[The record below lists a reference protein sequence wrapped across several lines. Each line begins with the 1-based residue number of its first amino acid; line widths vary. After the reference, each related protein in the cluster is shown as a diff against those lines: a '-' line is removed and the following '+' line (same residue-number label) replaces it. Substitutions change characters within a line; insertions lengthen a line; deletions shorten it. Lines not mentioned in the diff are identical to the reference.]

1 MADFHDIIVVGAG
14 TAGMTAALYALRNGK
29 SVLVLESESM
39 GGQIAFSP
47 KVENFPSHKSVSG
60 AELADMMYD
69 QISELGAETELEK
82 ALSVTKNGEGNFT
95 VKTEYGDHDG
105 RAVIIATGVRHRNIG
120 VDGEEELIGKG
131 VSYCATCDGPFY
143 AGEEVALIGDGNTAL
158 QYAVMLSGYCKKV
171 TVCTLF
177 DRFFGEA
184 RLVKT
189 LKSKENV
196 EIVHN
201 VSLQKFVTADG
212 KLSAL
217 AFKKTTD
224 GADFVLPTRAV
235 FICVG
240 QIPANEAFADLVK
253 LDDKGF
259 IVAEEDCK
267 TGCDGV
273 FAAGDCRTKKVRQLT
288 TAAADGAT
296 AAVNACAYIDAL

>member
-69 QISELGAETELEK
+69 QISELGAEIELEK

-212 KLSAL
+212 ELSAL

-267 TGCDGV
+267 TDCDGV

>member
-1 MADFHDIIVVGAG
+1 MENIKSRMEKDSKGKLVYPTINIFLVSVEESADI
-14 TAGMTAALYALRNGK
+14 R
-29 SVLVLESESM
+29 
-39 GGQIAFSP
+39 
-47 KVENFPSHKSVSG
+47 
-60 AELADMMYD
+60 
-69 QISELGAETELEK
+69 
-82 ALSVTKNGEGNFT
+82 LSITKNGEGNFT

>member
-69 QISELGAETELEK
+69 QISELGAEIELEK

-212 KLSAL
+212 ELSAL

>member
-69 QISELGAETELEK
+69 QISGLGAEIELEK
-82 ALSVTKNGEGNFT
+82 ALSVIKNSEGNFT

-131 VSYCATCDGPFY
+131 VSYCATCDGPFF

-158 QYAVMLSGYCKKV
+158 QYAVMLAGYCKKV

-177 DRFFGEA
+177 DKFFGEA
-184 RLVKT
+184 RLVST
-189 LKSKENV
+189 LRSKENV
-196 EIVHN
+196 EVIHN
-201 VSLQKFVTADG
+201 VSLQKFITADG

-217 AFKKTTD
+217 AFRRTTD
-224 GADFVLPTRAV
+224 ETDFVLPTRAV

-240 QIPANEAFADLVK
+240 QIPANEAFADLIE

>member
-82 ALSVTKNGEGNFT
+82 ALSITKNGEGNFT

-217 AFKKTTD
+217 AFKRTTD
-224 GADFVLPTRAV
+224 GTYLVLPTRAV

>member
-69 QISELGAETELEK
+69 QISELGAEIELEK

-224 GADFVLPTRAV
+224 GAGFVLPTRAV

>member
-69 QISELGAETELEK
+69 QISELGAEIELEK

-224 GADFVLPTRAV
+224 GTDLVLPTRAV

-253 LDDKGF
+253 LDDNGF

>member
-69 QISELGAETELEK
+69 QISELGAEIELEK
-82 ALSVTKNGEGNFT
+82 VLSVIKNGEGNFT
-95 VKTEYGDHDG
+95 VKSEYGDHDC

-120 VDGEEELIGKG
+120 IDGEEELIGNG

-143 AGEEVALIGDGNTAL
+143 TGEEVALIGDGNTAL

-177 DRFFGEA
+177 DKFFGEA

-189 LKSKENV
+189 LRSKENV
-196 EIVHN
+196 EVIHN
-201 VSLQKFVTADG
+201 VSLQRFITADA

-217 AFKKTTD
+217 AFKRTTD
-224 GADFVLPTRAV
+224 GTDLVLPTRAV

-253 LDDKGF
+253 LDDNGF